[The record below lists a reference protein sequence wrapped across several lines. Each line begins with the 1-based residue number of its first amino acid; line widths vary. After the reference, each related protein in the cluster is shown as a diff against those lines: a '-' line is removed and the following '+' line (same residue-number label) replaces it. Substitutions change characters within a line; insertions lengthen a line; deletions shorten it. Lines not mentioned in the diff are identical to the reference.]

1 MSDALSETLND
12 TVFLKES
19 EEGSAAGKRAA
30 GQNPAKREQI
40 LDGAKRCFLAEGFE
54 AASMNEITAHAGVS
68 KGTIYVYFQNK
79 EDLFAALIDR
89 ERGRLLA
96 SAETELD
103 PSKPVAEA
111 LRAFGIALA
120 THMTADETIRCQR
133 MVLGIIER
141 MPRIATRFF
150 SQDQTSA
157 ITILCR
163 YFEAKAAEGLLH
175 IDDRELAAS
184 QFLALCNSWLHKSRL
199 FGNRTEPWEPAD
211 VARVV
216 DAAVAMFLRH
226 YSTGP
231 IQSGTA

>member
-1 MSDALSETLND
+1 MTLSSDATSSLRDCED
-12 TVFLKES
+12 
-19 EEGSAAGKRAA
+19 APPAGKRNA

-54 AASMNEITAHAGVS
+54 AASMNEITTHAGVS

-103 PSKPVAEA
+103 PGKPVGEA

-120 THMTADETIRCQR
+120 THLTADETIRSQR

-141 MPRIATRFF
+141 MPRVATRFF
-150 SQDQTSA
+150 AQDQTSA
-157 ITILCR
+157 VTILCR
-163 YFEAKAAEGLLH
+163 FFEQKEAEGVLR
-175 IDDRELAAS
+175 IADRDLAAS

-199 FGNRTEPWEPAD
+199 FGNRAKPWEGAD
-211 VARVV
+211 IARVV
-216 DAAVAMFLRH
+216 DGAVAMFLRA
-226 YSTGP
+226 YGAAP
-231 IQSGTA
+231 EVRQEG

>member
-1 MSDALSETLND
+1 MSDVLTAALND
-12 TVFLKES
+12 TVFLRES
-19 EEGSAAGKRAA
+19 EEHSAAGKRAA

-79 EDLFAALIDR
+79 EELFSALIDR

-103 PSKPVAEA
+103 PSKPAAEA

-120 THMTADETIRCQR
+120 THITAEEVIRSQR

-150 SQDQTSA
+150 AQDQTSA
-157 ITILCR
+157 VTILCR
-163 YFEAKAAEGLLH
+163 YFEAKAAEGVFR
-175 IDDRELAAS
+175 IDDGELAAS

-199 FGNRTEPWEPAD
+199 FGNRTEPWEEAD
-211 VARVV
+211 IARVV
-216 DAAVAMFLRH
+216 DAAVAMFLH
-226 YSTGP
+226 YY
-231 IQSGTA
+231 GTEQRAPESA